1 MKYAKPYPYD
11 YRRPHDAEEIPK
23 KKLPYFDKNVIIGFF
38 DGASPQTTANTQR
51 FWPFGK
57 PIVCKNSTKYKANMF
72 GFYAL
77 NGNSVVDF
85 EKNSKKESI
94 CALWINPSI
103 L

>member
-57 PIVCKNSTKYKANMF
+57 PIVCKNF
-72 GFYAL
+72 G
-77 NGNSVVDF
+77 
-85 EKNSKKESI
+85 
-94 CALWINPSI
+94 
-103 L
+103 